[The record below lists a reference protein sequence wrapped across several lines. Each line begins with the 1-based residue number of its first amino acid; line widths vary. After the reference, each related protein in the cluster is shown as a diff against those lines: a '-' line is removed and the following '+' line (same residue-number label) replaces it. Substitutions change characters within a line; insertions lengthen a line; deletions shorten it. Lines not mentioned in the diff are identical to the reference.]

1 MKFTPTAFSSFAV
14 IWARI
19 SAFST
24 SPVAAVAMAPGT
36 LQPSPGS
43 LVTLPPS
50 WSMVMKASC
59 PVSLRTSSWI
69 SAHRAFT
76 CSMLFKLRWNR
87 MMFPI
92 LYSFT
97 RRLNSGSSSVP
108 GNPITSRCPICSL
121 KSMSLLLLRCRKGQ
135 AISYQNLFRPHI
147 PRNLS
152 PHILFIVFSL
162 ILLHSAIMPQR
173 AGHSITI
180 LSRLSPAR
188 QSRPPAGT

>member
-59 PVSLRTSSWI
+59 PVSLRTSSRM

-76 CSMLFKLRWNR
+76 CSMLFRLRWNR
-87 MMFPI
+87 MTFPI

-135 AISYQNLFRPHI
+135 AI

-152 PHILFIVFSL
+152 RHMLFIVFSL